1 MPRGER
7 KGRLEKAAVCLKWS
21 AHVVFSIGRAVGCGS
36 AASRCDPSSRLQS
49 NDRMDKKF
57 RVFATCDI
65 GEAIDLL
72 RKRGYEVEVYPHPEA
87 PPKSLII
94 EKVKAGIDGLITTLR
109 DPIDAEVFEAG
120 KRKLKVV
127 AQIAVGF
134 DNINRADA
142 NRYKIPFTH
151 TADVLTEATAE
162 FAFFIMA
169 MLARKMWPAERLTR
183 ENQWGY
189 WHPYLPFLGDEVT
202 GKTVAV
208 IGTGRIGLAFI
219 KKASGFDMNVLCY
232 DPAYENH
239 AFVKTIQEI
248 NDLRHARGLVKEK
261 AWIKYVPFEQALREA
276 DFVSVHVPLLRP
288 GESATPTYHLF
299 NEQTLSLM
307 KATAYLVNSS
317 RGPVVDEAALALA
330 LRENWIAGAAL
341 DVYETE
347 PLPMDSPLL
356 DPAIADRCRL
366 MPHFASAA
374 RITRLSTDPDKGMA
388 GRCAQGLIDV
398 LEGNYGG
405 DVTKMPYVVN
415 KEAFGK

>member
-1 MPRGER
+1 
-7 KGRLEKAAVCLKWS
+7 
-21 AHVVFSIGRAVGCGS
+21 
-36 AASRCDPSSRLQS
+36 
-49 NDRMDKKF
+49 MDKKL

-65 GEAIDLL
+65 GEAIEVL
-72 RKRGYEVEVYPHPEA
+72 RMRGYDVEVYPLPEA
-87 PPKSLII
+87 PPKSLILD
-94 EKVKAGIDGLITTLR
+94 KVRSGVDGLITTLR

-120 KRKLKVV
+120 KGTLKVV

-162 FAFFIMA
+162 FAFFMMGA
-169 MLARKMWPAERLTR
+169 LARKMWTAEHLTR
-183 ENQWGY
+183 DHKWGY

-219 KKASGFDMNVLCY
+219 KKCVGFDMNVLCY
-232 DPAYENH
+232 DPAYENQ
-239 AFVKTIQEI
+239 AFVRTIQEI
-248 NDLRHARGLVKEK
+248 NDLRHARGLTKEK
-261 AWIKYVPFEQALREA
+261 AGIKYVPFAEALREA
-276 DFVSVHVPLLRP
+276 DFVSVHVPLLRA

-299 NEQTLSLM
+299 NEKNLRLM
-307 KATAYLVNSS
+307 RTTAFLVNTS

-341 DVYETE
+341 DVYEEE
-347 PLPMDSPLL
+347 PLPADSPLR

-366 MPHFASAA
+366 LPHFASAA

-398 LEGNYGG
+398 LEGSYSG
-405 DVTKMPYVVN
+405 DITKMPYVVN
-415 KEAFGK
+415 KEGFVKQDSGS